1 MNQFQ
6 MVFGIVFV
14 VMFFSFFKTWV
25 KHRYPRQEK
34 GETDGA
40 MQEQLDLI
48 RRLEERVQVLEKIV
62 TDRNYD
68 LKQQIDDLETGTR

>member
-25 KHRYPRQEK
+25 KHRYPKPEK
-34 GETDGA
+34 GEMDDVA
-40 MQEQLDLI
+40 REQLEQI
-48 RRLEERVQVLEKIV
+48 RQLEKRVQVLEKIV
-62 TDRNYD
+62 TDSHYD
-68 LKQQIDDLETGTR
+68 LKRQIDDLDTGT